1 MLKGAGKVANARK
14 SRQANNEAMNL
25 QETLDKELEMHKYDG
40 ALANRKG
47 GYEGE
52 IMMDDDLL
60 EERGDGSVHL
70 IMQKQWKPT

>member
-47 GYEGE
+47 GYV
-52 IMMDDDLL
+52 
-60 EERGDGSVHL
+60 EEK
-70 IMQKQWKPT
+70 MK